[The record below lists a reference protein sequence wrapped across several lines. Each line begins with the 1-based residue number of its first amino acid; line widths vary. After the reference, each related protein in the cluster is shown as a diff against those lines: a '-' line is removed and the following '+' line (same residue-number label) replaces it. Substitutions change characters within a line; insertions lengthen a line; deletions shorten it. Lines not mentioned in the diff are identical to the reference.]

1 MPLVAWSPMTRA
13 SRTCARATFVEV
25 KVQVLGLM
33 ADIQDRNLAKTTLV
47 DAFLPFV
54 FNCQRARA
62 SRAVHLYVFN
72 GCLGAPGPEVP
83 EKSEWS

>member
-1 MPLVAWSPMTRA
+1 MTRA
-13 SRTCARATFVEV
+13 SRALARATFVEV

-33 ADIQDRNLAKTTLV
+33 ADTQDRILAKTTLV

-62 SRAVHLYVFN
+62 SRAVRI
-72 GCLGAPGPEVP
+72 P
-83 EKSEWS
+83 